1 MAEAGCLRDINV
13 NNLEATNI
21 MLGSNSLVAP
31 LETQGK
37 IIIDAGNGDN
47 DDVTLTAS
55 DAGTIYV
62 FTTDLTNSA
71 KVINLPALASLK
83 IGDQFMFIVATTMG
97 SNTATI
103 TCPDGARI
111 VGTVGMANGDVDGGL
126 SFSIKSV
133 GTGPAKTNVVLTGDD
148 GTNNAAGSAGTKI
161 LLTVVGAKS
170 NWLVSGFAMSADVTT
185 GNTGEGLFTN

>member
-1 MAEAGCLRDINV
+1 MAESGCLRDINV

-31 LETQGK
+31 LETKGK
-37 IIIDAGNGDN
+37 ITIDAGDGSEA
-47 DDVTLTAS
+47 DVTLTAS

-62 FTTDLTNSA
+62 FTTDLAAGA
-71 KVINLPALASLK
+71 KVINLPALAGLK
-83 IGDQFMFIVATTMG
+83 IGDQFMFIVATSMAT
-97 SNTATI
+97 NPATI

-111 VGTVGMANGDVDGGL
+111 VGTVGLANGDVDGGL
-126 SFSIKSV
+126 SFSIKSI
-133 GTGPAKTNVVLTGDD
+133 GTGPAKTSVVLTGAD
-148 GTNNAAGSAGTKI
+148 TNNAAGSAGTKI

-185 GNTGEGLFTN
+185 GNTGAGLFA

>member
-1 MAEAGCLRDINV
+1 MAESGCLRDINV

-31 LETQGK
+31 LETKGK
-37 IIIDAGNGDN
+37 ITIDAGDGSEA
-47 DDVTLTAS
+47 DVTLTAS

-62 FTTDLTNSA
+62 FTTDLAAGA
-71 KVINLPALASLK
+71 KVINLPALAGLK
-83 IGDQFMFIVATTMG
+83 IGDQFIFIVATTMG

-111 VGTVGMANGDVDGGL
+111 VGTVGMANGDVDGGA

-133 GTGPAKTNVVLTGDD
+133 GTGPAKTNVVLTGAD
-148 GTNNAAGSAGTKI
+148 TNNAAGSAGTKI

-185 GNTGEGLFTN
+185 TNTGAGLFT